1 MPFEPCPRCR
11 AVGRQAL
18 HQAPKSQPVV
28 HLGEMRHLVRDD
40 IVDDRL
46 GRKDE
51 PPAEREVPPAGAASP
66 SALRITY
73 GDPRQLASDSRRE
86 GTRPVGELDT
96 RHRHEVITDAALEM
110 CRITAHSD
118 LAFTDRHRRSCQ
130 IVLAPDAVRDAEHG
144 YDDPLSELHRLRQGC
159 EAGGDPPLLGGEKP
173 QAMAP
178 RHPWGQDQLDLAFG
192 RIDPQGDPPRPRAD
206 PDRNASVE
214 IVRRHRLPS
223 GIFQCQRPTQP
234 AVSF

>member
-96 RHRHEVITDAALEM
+96 RHRHEVITDTALDMREIAA
-110 CRITAHSD
+110 HPD
-118 LAFTDRHRRSCQ
+118 LSVTDSHRWRRSV
-130 IVLAPDAVRDAEHG
+130 VLAPD
-144 YDDPLSELHRLRQGC
+144 
-159 EAGGDPPLLGGEKP
+159 
-173 QAMAP
+173 
-178 RHPWGQDQLDLAFG
+178 
-192 RIDPQGDPPRPRAD
+192 
-206 PDRNASVE
+206 
-214 IVRRHRLPS
+214 
-223 GIFQCQRPTQP
+223 
-234 AVSF
+234 